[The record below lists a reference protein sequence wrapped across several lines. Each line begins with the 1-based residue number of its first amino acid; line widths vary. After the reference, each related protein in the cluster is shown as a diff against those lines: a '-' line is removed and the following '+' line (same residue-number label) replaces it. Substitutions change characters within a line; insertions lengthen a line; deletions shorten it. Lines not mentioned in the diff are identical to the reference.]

1 MRSSR
6 LSHCA
11 SVRYASSRVREF
23 VRSSRCGIR
32 HPTREKQLP
41 TDLHGAWHAWTPTPS
56 RARGSTR
63 LSICTERGKCGRARA
78 RALSGDV
85 QMHGCASWAF
95 GICETVPREAYARL
109 RRAHDKTKRTHPEGC
124 VRLSN

>member
-1 MRSSR
+1 MR
-6 LSHCA
+6 
-11 SVRYASSRVREF
+11 VRAFASSCVPADAAY
-23 VRSSRCGIR
+23 GILR
-32 HPTREKQLP
+32 ARLQPV
-41 TDLHGAWHAWTPTPS
+41 TDLHGAWHAWAPTPS